1 MTLAAS
7 HKIVI
12 TFSIGPQR
20 LAIPAT
26 DLREIIDPLPTTR
39 VPGAGDFAPWVVNVR
54 GAVLPLG
61 DLRLPLGINDPNPA
75 ERPEDAR
82 RFLVLEAVIGGEP
95 TTVAVMADIV
105 HEVATIPSKSI
116 EPLPATSMWPTEF
129 VEGLF
134 KGPEGE
140 FVLIPDLSAI
150 FTAMAQR
157 AAVA

>member
-1 MTLAAS
+1 MTLSAS

-75 ERPEDAR
+75 ERPEDTR
-82 RFLVLEAVIGGEP
+82 RFLVLEAIIGGEA
-95 TTVAVMADIV
+95 TTVTVMADIV
-105 HEVATIPSKSI
+105 HEVATIPLKSI
-116 EPLPATSMWPTEF
+116 EQLPANSMWPSEF
-129 VEGLF
+129 IEGLF

>member
-1 MTLAAS
+1 
-7 HKIVI
+7 
-12 TFSIGPQR
+12 
-20 LAIPAT
+20 
-26 DLREIIDPLPTTR
+26 
-39 VPGAGDFAPWVVNVR
+39 
-54 GAVLPLG
+54 LPLG

-105 HEVATIPSKSI
+105 HEVATIPSTSI
-116 EPLPATSMWPTEF
+116 EPLPATSMWPSEF

-150 FTAMAQR
+150 FSAMAQR

>member
-54 GAVLPLG
+54 GVYCEGGAAPSCSEAY
-61 DLRLPLGINDPNPA
+61 NC
-75 ERPEDAR
+75 
-82 RFLVLEAVIGGEP
+82 LV
-95 TTVAVMADIV
+95 
-105 HEVATIPSKSI
+105 
-116 EPLPATSMWPTEF
+116 
-129 VEGLF
+129 
-134 KGPEGE
+134 
-140 FVLIPDLSAI
+140 
-150 FTAMAQR
+150 
-157 AAVA
+157 

>member
-61 DLRLPLGINDPNPA
+61 DLRLPLGINDPNPV

-105 HEVATIPSKSI
+105 HEVATIPSTSI
-116 EPLPATSMWPTEF
+116 EPLPATSMWPSEF

-150 FTAMAQR
+150 FSAMAQR

>member
-1 MTLAAS
+1 MTLSAS

-82 RFLVLEAVIGGEP
+82 RFLVLEAIIGG
-95 TTVAVMADIV
+95 
-105 HEVATIPSKSI
+105 
-116 EPLPATSMWPTEF
+116 
-129 VEGLF
+129 
-134 KGPEGE
+134 
-140 FVLIPDLSAI
+140 
-150 FTAMAQR
+150 
-157 AAVA
+157 